1 MKNLLRSLIVII
13 IMAASNAGFAFQIT
27 HSYPNID
34 FGFGP
39 MHVYV
44 LSNGATLKVKPGD
57 PGKLKDPSAV
67 GPAETSAENWQ
78 VGDEVEALV
87 LTALEWVTHNNP
99 PGGGWVEKRSP
110 VVINRSRGNSFLILM
125 EYIKSPLTW
134 EGSRIE
140 DIGFT
145 WPHTNEKVT
154 WLRTGLHGLLLPDPG
169 INLEDWKVG
178 DSLRFRAYES
188 THGITWLIY
197 NERTG
202 NYAYPF
208 TEQGSL
214 DQWSPATQRL
224 KGVSTSFGDTKLHFD
239 RAFEFILPTSKFKPR
254 GKQAI
259 FNVGDSAIIKIKK
272 QIGNK
277 GYGIALQNTRSGE
290 EVMVRASSEYGGYPG
305 YWNVFGQ
312 DAEGYFSIV
321 DFPFKIKLNNP
332 ADHETVSKFNSVV
345 VAVNAK
351 NDGFLLLDG
360 LELVMMQNVISGS
373 AETDDYTI
381 IPAESI
387 VLKTGSSGVAYK
399 GIFPDWT
406 GHHNGVFPRD

>member
-1 MKNLLRSLIVII
+1 
-13 IMAASNAGFAFQIT
+13 
-27 HSYPNID
+27 
-34 FGFGP
+34 

-44 LSNGATLKVKPGD
+44 LSNGATLKARPGD

-78 VGDEVEALV
+78 VGDEVETVV

-99 PGGGWVEKRSP
+99 PGAGWIEKRSP

-154 WLRTGLHGLLLPDPG
+154 WLRTGSHGLLLPDPG
-169 INLEDWKVG
+169 INLEDWKAG

-197 NERTG
+197 NERTS

-208 TEQGSL
+208 VEQGSI

-224 KGVSTSFGDTKLHFD
+224 QRITNSFGETTLHFD
-239 RAFEFILPTSKFKPR
+239 RSFHFRLPTSLFKPR

-259 FNVGDSAIIKIKK
+259 FKEGDSAIVKIKK
-272 QIGNK
+272 QMGNQ
-277 GYGIALQNTRSGE
+277 GYGIALQNPASGV
-290 EVMVRASSEYGGYPG
+290 EVMVRATQEYDGYPG
-305 YWNVFGQ
+305 YWQLSGLDSNGS
-312 DAEGYFSIV
+312 FSIV
-321 DFPFKIKLNNP
+321 DYPYKIKLQNS
-332 ADHETVSKFNSVV
+332 ADYETVHKFNSVAI
-345 VAVNAK
+345 AVNAT
-351 NDGFLLLDG
+351 NNGFLLLDG
-360 LELVMMQNVISGS
+360 LDFWSKQGLLSGS
-373 AETDDYTI
+373 AETDNYTI

-406 GHHNGVFPRD
+406 GHHMGVFPQDWWKP